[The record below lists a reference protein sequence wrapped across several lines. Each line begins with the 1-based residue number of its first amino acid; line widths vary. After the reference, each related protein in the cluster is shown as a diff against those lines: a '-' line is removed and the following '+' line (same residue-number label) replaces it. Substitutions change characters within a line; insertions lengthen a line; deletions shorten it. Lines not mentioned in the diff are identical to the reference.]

1 MLIGELNVLI
11 VVAFFAV
18 VAVGVRVVDHL
29 TAPGHDRP
37 RASVRSTRA
46 IPSRMP
52 GRQRL
57 VPASPVEKR
66 KPTPGSVST

>member
-11 VVAFFAV
+11 VVAFFAI
-18 VAVGVRVVDHL
+18 VAAGVRIVDHL
-29 TAPGHDRP
+29 TDPGRDRP
-37 RASVRSTRA
+37 RLPAATTLLL
-46 IPSRMP
+46 PSR
-52 GRQRL
+52 GRVSQRP